1 MKTAYDK
8 VKEMSLEEMETF
20 IYWVYMNGNLD
31 GQYSHEDSPYT
42 SYFGGQLLRSK
53 SSEIPESSH
62 ASQEAQKALMIC
74 GVFTKKTRNIM
85 RANTDN

>member
-53 SSEIPESSH
+53 SSEIPESIDDLWSIY
-62 ASQEAQKALMIC
+62 EEN
-74 GVFTKKTRNIM
+74 KKYYESKYG
-85 RANTDN
+85 